1 MKIATF
7 KLIYTRPGHQIKEIA
22 TLKDTVKSRHLVER
36 LCFFKKRINL
46 PNKTF

>member
-1 MKIATF
+1 MKIATS
-7 KLIYTRPGHQIKEIA
+7 KLIYTRQGHQIKEIA
-22 TLKDTVKSRHLVER
+22 TQDTAKSRHLVER